1 MTVGSAYGGTVF
13 YLQINGEDRTEILT
27 DWSLRLDKMLREER
41 NGKCPVFV
49 FCRNNQNEEP
59 SPAENI

>member
-1 MTVGSAYGGTVF
+1 MYGGTVF

-27 DWSLRLDKMLREER
+27 DRSLRLDKMLREER

-49 FCRNNQNEEP
+49 FFRNNQNKEP
-59 SPAENI
+59 RPAENI